1 MATSGNYRKVK
12 IDSLTGQKFVHIINP
27 KTGISEKSSI
37 LSTTVLAPTCIEAD
51 GYATAFMIMDL
62 EATKALLKS
71 NAQLA
76 VLIIYTDENGKVQ
89 QFQSDNFKQ
98 ILLE

>member
-1 MATSGNYRKVK
+1 
-12 IDSLTGQKFVHIINP
+12 
-27 KTGISEKSSI
+27 
-37 LSTTVLAPTCIEAD
+37 
-51 GYATAFMIMDL
+51 MIMDL